1 VGPLPEAHAP
11 VYQRIPSGPLTRGDK
26 PTVPHGE
33 DAGGIPYTLTW
44 SLVGY
49 PAVVVRAG
57 TSVAGMPIGI
67 QIAAAPWRED
77 LALAAAAIVERALG
91 GWIPPAV

>member
-1 VGPLPEAHAP
+1 MLPFVAKYPLVVSPAAEKPP
-11 VYQRIPSGPLTRGDK
+11 V
-26 PTVPHGE
+26 VHGK
-33 DAGGIPYTLTW
+33 DPGGIPYTLTW

-57 TSVAGMPIGI
+57 TSAEGMPIGV

-77 LALAAAAIVERALG
+77 LALAAAAIVERELG
-91 GWIPPAV
+91 GWSAPVL